1 MNRFIAIC
9 AIVILNSCNN
19 ETPDHDP
26 EIETPHVGIDAP
38 TTITYTV
45 LSQFPHDTS
54 AYTQGLEFHNGKL
67 YEGTGDFSN
76 STLKIY
82 SNWKTGAV
90 AKKHVMGTDKIFGEG
105 ITIFNNKIYQLTWE
119 SHKAYQYDINNIE
132 TSEKTFDWPYEGWG
146 LTHDTSS
153 LIISDGTANIYFV
166 DPTTF
171 KVKSTVAVKDDQ
183 GPVTMLNELEY
194 VNGMIYANVYQ
205 TNIIVKINAESGHV
219 VGRLY
224 MNGLLQ
230 QNDIVANRTDVLNG
244 IAYDSTTKN
253 FLITGK
259 RWPKMFEVKVAP

>member
-1 MNRFIAIC
+1 MNRFLP
-9 AIVILNSCNN
+9 IVAVAFLLSCHDN
-19 ETPDHDP
+19 TPDHDP

-38 TTITYTV
+38 ATITYTV

-54 AYTQGLEFHNGKL
+54 AYTQGLEIHDGKL

-76 STLKIY
+76 SSLRIT
-82 SNWKTGAV
+82 NWKTGVV

-105 ITIFNNKIYQLTWE
+105 ITIFKNKIYQLTWE
-119 SHKAYQYDINNIE
+119 SNKAYQYDINNIE
-132 TSEKTFDWPYEGWG
+132 APEKTFDWAYEGWG

-171 KVKSTVAVKDDQ
+171 KVKSTVAIKDDQ
-183 GPVTMLNELEY
+183 GPVNYLNELEY
-194 VNGMIYANVYQ
+194 VNGFIYANVYQ

-230 QNDIVANRTDVLNG
+230 QNDIVADRTDVLNG

-259 RWPKMFEVKVAP
+259 RWPKMFEVRVAP

>member
-38 TTITYTV
+38 ATITYTV

-132 TSEKTFDWPYEGWG
+132 TLEKTFDWPYEGWG

-205 TNIIVKINAESGHV
+205 TNIIVKIDAESGHV

-230 QNDIVANRTDVLNG
+230 QSDIIPDRTDVLNG

-259 RWPKMFEVKVAP
+259 RWPKMFEVRVN

>member
-1 MNRFIAIC
+1 MKHFIPIC
-9 AIVILNSCNN
+9 AIVFLISCNEN
-19 ETPDHDP
+19 NPDHDP

-54 AYTQGLEFHNGKL
+54 AYTQGLEIHNGKL

-76 STLKIY
+76 SSLRIT
-82 SNWKTGAV
+82 NWKTGAV
-90 AKKHVMGTDKIFGEG
+90 EKKHIMGTDKIFGEG

-119 SHKAYQYDINNIE
+119 SHKAYQYDISNIE
-132 TSEKTFDWPYEGWG
+132 TPENTFDWPYEGWG

-166 DPTTF
+166 DPTNF
-171 KVKSTVAVKDDQ
+171 KVKSTIAVKDNQ
-183 GPVTMLNELEY
+183 GPVNYLNELEY
-194 VNGMIYANVYQ
+194 VNGFIYANVYQ
-205 TNIIVKINAESGHV
+205 TNIIVKIDAESGHV
-219 VGRLY
+219 IGRLY

-230 QNDIVANRTDVLNG
+230 QNDIIADRTDVLNG
-244 IAYDSTTKN
+244 IAYDSITKN

-259 RWPKMFEVKVAP
+259 RWPKMFEVRVAP

>member
-38 TTITYTV
+38 ATITYTV

-105 ITIFNNKIYQLTWE
+105 ITIFNNKLYQLTW
-119 SHKAYQYDINNIE
+119 
-132 TSEKTFDWPYEGWG
+132 
-146 LTHDTSS
+146 
-153 LIISDGTANIYFV
+153 
-166 DPTTF
+166 
-171 KVKSTVAVKDDQ
+171 
-183 GPVTMLNELEY
+183 
-194 VNGMIYANVYQ
+194 
-205 TNIIVKINAESGHV
+205 
-219 VGRLY
+219 
-224 MNGLLQ
+224 
-230 QNDIVANRTDVLNG
+230 
-244 IAYDSTTKN
+244 
-253 FLITGK
+253 
-259 RWPKMFEVKVAP
+259 